1 MHFHDPILINSM
13 KHQWGK
19 MLTTP
24 QGEIL
29 EGLSLQDG
37 SANVTWYQ
45 KQFQHYLT
53 SKSHMVPFPSEPC
66 RVPQTAV
73 YDHIRGIF
81 ILWISCI
88 MNIGVSFSLAFLGKK
103 LIFGKHFN
111 LEFSQLN
118 SNKFFETPVGSKSS
132 LHP

>member
-1 MHFHDPILINSM
+1 M

-19 MLTTP
+19 MLNTP
-24 QGEIL
+24 QVEIL

-66 RVPQTAV
+66 RVPKQ
-73 YDHIRGIF
+73 
-81 ILWISCI
+81 
-88 MNIGVSFSLAFLGKK
+88 
-103 LIFGKHFN
+103 
-111 LEFSQLN
+111 QL
-118 SNKFFETPVGSKSS
+118 TIT
-132 LHP
+132 